1 MEDLVLEKLM
11 IGNYKFLLRESVL
24 VTLVGWS

>member
-11 IGNYKFLLRESVL
+11 IGNYNFLQRESVS
-24 VTLVGWS
+24 VTLGWS